1 VKPRKQRPF
10 TPRDAERVMFDERPG
25 SAAAARE
32 RMIERMNGSKHESSE
47 VARGKMLERQRK
59 R

>member
-1 VKPRKQRPF
+1 MKPRKQRPF
-10 TPRDAERVMFDERPG
+10 TPRDAERVMFGERPG

-32 RMIERMNGSKHESSE
+32 RMIERMNGSKPESSE
-47 VARGKMLERQRK
+47 AARGKMLEQQRK

>member
-1 VKPRKQRPF
+1 MKPRKQRPF
-10 TPRDAERVMFDERPG
+10 TLRDAERVMFGERPG

-32 RMIERMNGSKHESSE
+32 RMIERMNGSKPESSE
-47 VARGKMLERQRK
+47 AARETMLERQQK

>member
-1 VKPRKQRPF
+1 MKPRKQRPF
-10 TPRDAERVMFDERPG
+10 TPRDAERVMFRERPG

-32 RMIERMNGSKHESSE
+32 RMIERMNGNKPESSE
-47 VARGKMLERQRK
+47 AARETMLERQQK